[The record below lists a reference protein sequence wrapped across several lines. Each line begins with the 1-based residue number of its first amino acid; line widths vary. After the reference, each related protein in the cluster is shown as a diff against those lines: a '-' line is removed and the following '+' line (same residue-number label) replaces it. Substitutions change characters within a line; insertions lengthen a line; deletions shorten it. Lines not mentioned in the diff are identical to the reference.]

1 MSPTV
6 VVTGIGATTPL
17 GGDVAS
23 TWEGMLAGRSG
34 VRLLTGEKF
43 DVLPVRIAATLAVE
57 PTDVLS
63 RVEARRLDRNE
74 QAGLIAAREAWAD
87 SGLAA
92 IDDEIDRSRMV
103 VSVGTGIG
111 GLHTLLS
118 SYDTLNNE
126 GPRKVSPYTIPMIM
140 PNGAAGWIGVEFK
153 ARGGVHAPVSACAS
167 GNEAIARGFELI
179 RSGAADVAIV
189 GGAEAVVHP
198 LPLASFAAMKALSG
212 RNDDPTTASRPFDAD
227 RDGFVLG
234 EGAGILVLESAEF
247 AAARGARVYATVLGA
262 GLSGDG
268 HHIAQ
273 PEPSGL
279 GATMAMQRALTSA
292 GIDPSDVVH
301 VNAHS
306 TSTPV
311 GDIAEAKAIHNAFGH
326 ERARRMVVTAPKSTM
341 GHLLGAAGAVESI
354 QTVLS
359 LHYGKIPPTINLD
372 KLDPDIDL
380 DVATSIRD
388 LPAPPT
394 PGATPAAVNNSFGF
408 GGANAAIVF
417 GKAEA

>member
-1 MSPTV
+1 
-6 VVTGIGATTPL
+6 
-17 GGDVAS
+17 
-23 TWEGMLAGRSG
+23 
-34 VRLLTGEKF
+34 
-43 DVLPVRIAATLAVE
+43 
-57 PTDVLS
+57 
-63 RVEARRLDRNE
+63 
-74 QAGLIAAREAWAD
+74 
-87 SGLAA
+87 
-92 IDDEIDRSRMV
+92 
-103 VSVGTGIG
+103 
-111 GLHTLLS
+111 
-118 SYDTLNNE
+118 
-126 GPRKVSPYTIPMIM
+126 MIM
-140 PNGAAGWIGVEFK
+140 PNGAAGWIGVEFR

-167 GNEAIARGFELI
+167 GNEAIARGFDLI
-179 RSGAADVAIV
+179 RSGAADIAVV

-198 LPLASFAAMKALSG
+198 LPLASFAAMKALSA
-212 RNDDPTTASRPFDAD
+212 RNDDPATASRPFDAD

-247 AAARGARVYATVLGA
+247 AAARGAHVYATVLGA

-279 GATMAMQRALTSA
+279 GATLAMRRALEGA
-292 GIDPSDVVH
+292 GVDPGDVVH

-311 GDIAEAKAIHNAFGH
+311 GDIAEAKAIHAALGSEH
-326 ERARRMVVTAPKSTM
+326 ARRVLVTAPKSTM

-359 LHYGKIPPTINLD
+359 LHHGKVPPTINLD

-380 DVATSIRD
+380 DVATSVRE
-388 LPAPPT
+388 LPSPVNE
-394 PGATPAAVNNSFGF
+394 GATPVALNNSFGF

-417 GKAEA
+417 GKA